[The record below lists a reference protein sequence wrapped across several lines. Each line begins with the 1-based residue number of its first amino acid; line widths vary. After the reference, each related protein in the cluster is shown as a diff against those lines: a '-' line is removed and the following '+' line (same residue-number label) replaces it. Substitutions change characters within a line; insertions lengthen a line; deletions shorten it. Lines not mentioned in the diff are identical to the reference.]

1 MYLYEKAG
9 LINSWICV
17 LQTKT
22 RQRDFVYY
30 SKRLR
35 YLAAS
40 FMASSELGMPVQMVE
55 GNGYLVPGT
64 LKRCLETTYSL

>member
-1 MYLYEKAG
+1 MRSFRPGMYLYEKAG

-40 FMASSELGMPVQMVE
+40 FMASSELGMPA
-55 GNGYLVPGT
+55 GLSPSADG
-64 LKRCLETTYSL
+64 